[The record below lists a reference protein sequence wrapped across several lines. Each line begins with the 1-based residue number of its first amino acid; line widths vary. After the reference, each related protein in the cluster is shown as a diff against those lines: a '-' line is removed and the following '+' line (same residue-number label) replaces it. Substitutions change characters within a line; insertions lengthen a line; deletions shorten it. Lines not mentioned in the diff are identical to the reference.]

1 MAGGAEDGKRGG
13 HREHARPGPG
23 TVAPRGAG
31 RGSPAHAPGRAAVPA
46 PAAAPDRR
54 PRPAGRRRPGQ
65 PGLRGADP
73 ARRGGQQP
81 GHQPLHQLPGRLG
94 HRRHGHLRRHAVRAE
109 RRRHVRDGHGRVH
122 GPVPALRRRPGQ
134 ALRDAARVDPHAPA
148 ARRDRRHR
156 DRHQDPGRAD
166 PLPEAHAGRA
176 HCDAHRPDRRAD
188 RDRLGPGPLVHRG
201 RGQGLRIRGPGD
213 PQRHRGPDGRSGLLN
228 RAGAEELTVN
238 AGNRQ
243 GRAAGLWQ
251 PAESRYVLPSFVER
265 TSYGIKEMNPYNKLF
280 EERII
285 FLGVQIDDASANDV
299 MAQLITLESIDPDR
313 DILMYINSPGGSMTS
328 MMAIYD
334 TMQYIQPE
342 IQTFCLGQAASAAAV
357 LLAAGTKGKRMAL
370 PNSRILIHQPAVE
383 SGYGQSSDLE
393 IQARE
398 ILRMRTAMER
408 VIALHTGKDED
419 QVRRDVERDKF
430 FTAEEAK
437 EYGLVDEVLTTLKRK
452 TEVGSS

>member
-1 MAGGAEDGKRGG
+1 MSR
-13 HREHARPGPG
+13 
-23 TVAPRGAG
+23 T
-31 RGSPAHAPGRAAVPA
+31 
-46 PAAAPDRR
+46 
-54 PRPAGRRRPGQ
+54 
-65 PGLRGADP
+65 
-73 ARRGGQQP
+73 
-81 GHQPLHQLPGRLG
+81 
-94 HRRHGHLRRHAVRAE
+94 
-109 RRRHVRDGHGRVH
+109 
-122 GPVPALRRRPGQ
+122 
-134 ALRDAARVDPHAPA
+134 
-148 ARRDRRHR
+148 
-156 DRHQDPGRAD
+156 
-166 PLPEAHAGRA
+166 
-176 HCDAHRPDRRAD
+176 
-188 RDRLGPGPLVHRG
+188 
-201 RGQGLRIRGPGD
+201 
-213 PQRHRGPDGRSGLLN
+213 
-228 RAGAEELTVN
+228 GAEELTVN
-238 AGNRQ
+238 AGNRP

-357 LLAAGTKGKRMAL
+357 LLSAGTKGKRMAL

-398 ILRMRTAMER
+398 ILRMRTAMEQILAR
-408 VIALHTGKDED
+408 HTGKDED

-437 EYGLVDEVLTTLKRK
+437 EYGLVDEVLTTIKRK

>member
-1 MAGGAEDGKRGG
+1 VNTGN
-13 HREHARPGPG
+13 RP
-23 TVAPRGAG
+23 
-31 RGSPAHAPGRAAVPA
+31 PAHA
-46 PAAAPDRR
+46 
-54 PRPAGRRRPGQ
+54 
-65 PGLRGADP
+65 
-73 ARRGGQQP
+73 
-81 GHQPLHQLPGRLG
+81 
-94 HRRHGHLRRHAVRAE
+94 AE
-109 RRRHVRDGHGRVH
+109 
-122 GPVPALRRRPGQ
+122 
-134 ALRDAARVDPHAPA
+134 
-148 ARRDRRHR
+148 
-156 DRHQDPGRAD
+156 
-166 PLPEAHAGRA
+166 
-176 HCDAHRPDRRAD
+176 
-188 RDRLGPGPLVHRG
+188 
-201 RGQGLRIRGPGD
+201 
-213 PQRHRGPDGRSGLLN
+213 
-228 RAGAEELTVN
+228 
-238 AGNRQ
+238 
-243 GRAAGLWQ
+243 GLWQ
-251 PAESRYVLPSFVER
+251 PPQSRYVLPSFVER

-313 DILMYINSPGGSMTS
+313 DVLMYINSPGGSMTS

-408 VIALHTGKDED
+408 VIAMHTGKDED

-437 EYGLVDEVLTTLKRK
+437 DYGLVDEVLTTLKRR

>member
-1 MAGGAEDGKRGG
+1 MSG
-13 HREHARPGPG
+13 
-23 TVAPRGAG
+23 VSG
-31 RGSPAHAPGRAAVPA
+31 RG
-46 PAAAPDRR
+46 
-54 PRPAGRRRPGQ
+54 
-65 PGLRGADP
+65 
-73 ARRGGQQP
+73 
-81 GHQPLHQLPGRLG
+81 
-94 HRRHGHLRRHAVRAE
+94 E
-109 RRRHVRDGHGRVH
+109 
-122 GPVPALRRRPGQ
+122 
-134 ALRDAARVDPHAPA
+134 
-148 ARRDRRHR
+148 
-156 DRHQDPGRAD
+156 
-166 PLPEAHAGRA
+166 
-176 HCDAHRPDRRAD
+176 
-188 RDRLGPGPLVHRG
+188 
-201 RGQGLRIRGPGD
+201 
-213 PQRHRGPDGRSGLLN
+213 
-228 RAGAEELTVN
+228 AEETSVTHPII
-238 AGNRQ
+238 RH
-243 GRAAGLWQ
+243 
-251 PAESRYVLPSFVER
+251 PAQARYVLPSFVER

-398 ILRMRTAMER
+398 ILRMRQAMEQ
-408 VIALHTGKDED
+408 ILAQHTGQVEE
-419 QVRRDVERDKF
+419 QVRRDTERDKF
-430 FTAEEAK
+430 FTAHEAK
-437 EYGLVDEVLTTLKRK
+437 EYGLVDEVLTMLKRK

>member
-1 MAGGAEDGKRGG
+1 M
-13 HREHARPGPG
+13 
-23 TVAPRGAG
+23 
-31 RGSPAHAPGRAAVPA
+31 
-46 PAAAPDRR
+46 
-54 PRPAGRRRPGQ
+54 
-65 PGLRGADP
+65 
-73 ARRGGQQP
+73 
-81 GHQPLHQLPGRLG
+81 
-94 HRRHGHLRRHAVRAE
+94 
-109 RRRHVRDGHGRVH
+109 
-122 GPVPALRRRPGQ
+122 
-134 ALRDAARVDPHAPA
+134 
-148 ARRDRRHR
+148 
-156 DRHQDPGRAD
+156 
-166 PLPEAHAGRA
+166 
-176 HCDAHRPDRRAD
+176 
-188 RDRLGPGPLVHRG
+188 
-201 RGQGLRIRGPGD
+201 
-213 PQRHRGPDGRSGLLN
+213 
-228 RAGAEELTVN
+228 N
-238 AGNRQ
+238 AGK
-243 GRAAGLWQ
+243 GSAAGLWR

-334 TMQYIQPE
+334 TMQYIQPD

-408 VIALHTGKDED
+408 VIAQHTGRDED

-437 EYGLVDEVLTTLKRK
+437 EYGLVDEVLTTLKRR